1 MGYECDVFNRMC
13 VPQPGGQGTYTTLGD
28 CQADCG
34 PKCWVPEE
42 TGPYITNDGFWHP
55 GHPLHGAPCQ
65 RDLVPYEEIR
75 EKGPFHRPCMT
86 RAQCETA
93 FHPVTVASTGE
104 ASLGSSEGCGE
115 GSYPTKAQC
124 NKATGNCFYNG
135 CQKVGSCWQCVGLKS
150 SSLGSSGACGTCN
163 PAMGKGCTNDDCMCF
178 DDGNCKSFEETQTHL
193 ALGKSVKCPSNGTVC
208 PITPGGLHCCNC
220 LSGSGYFPSKQVA
233 QACCG
238 SQQGDVMGPPW
249 QCAMLRK

>member
-1 MGYECDVFNRMC
+1 MGYECDVFNHMC
-13 VPQPGGQGTYTTLGD
+13 VPQPGGQGTYATLGD

-42 TGPYITNDGFWHP
+42 TGPYITKDGFWHP
-55 GHPLHGAPCQ
+55 GHPLRGAPCQ

-93 FHPVTVASTGE
+93 FHPVTAALSTSE
-104 ASLGSSEGCGE
+104 ASLGSSEGCG
-115 GSYPTKAQC
+115 
-124 NKATGNCFYNG
+124 
-135 CQKVGSCWQCVGLKS
+135 
-150 SSLGSSGACGTCN
+150 TCN
-163 PAMGKGCTNDDCMCF
+163 PAQGKGCTNDDCMCF

-220 LSGSGYFPSKQVA
+220 LSESGYFPSKQVA